1 MISINSLSR
10 IEIFIEVARENSFSG
25 AARNLGLTGS
35 AVSKQIQHL
44 EDELK
49 VKLFTRTT
57 RKVSLT
63 EEGAI
68 YFERASFAID
78 ELKEAADEIHELRD
92 TPRGNLKVS
101 IPTSLGTH
109 YLKKPIAEFAKEHP
123 DVTLDVSFD
132 DRMVDITEERFDLV
146 LRIGALQDSS
156 LVARRL
162 APAPIQA
169 FCSSQYIEQ
178 YGQPSTPEDLSA
190 HNVVAYTRNKGAQ
203 EWRYQG
209 PDGKEGVVALTST
222 FKTDFAEMMIEAACQ
237 KIGIIICPAIF
248 VKKELNSGELVQ
260 ILPDYR
266 SYPERNLYA
275 VFPTRQYIS
284 TRLRLFIDKIKAFC
298 DDNF

>member
-1 MISINSLSR
+1 VSTISALSR
-10 IEIFIEVARENSFSG
+10 IEIFIEVARESSFAG

-68 YFERASFAID
+68 YFERASYALD

-101 IPTSLGTH
+101 IPTSLGTQ
-109 YLKKPIAEFAKEHP
+109 YLKKPIAEFAEEYP

-146 LRIGALQDSS
+146 LRIAALQDSS

-162 APAPIQA
+162 AAAPIQV
-169 FCSSQYIEQ
+169 FCSPNYVENH
-178 YGQPSTPEDLSA
+178 GQPHTPNELNA

-209 PDGKEGVVALTST
+209 PNGKEGVVQLSSN
-222 FKTDFAEMMIEAACQ
+222 FKTDYADMMIEAAKQ
-237 KIGIIICPAIF
+237 SIGIIICPAIF
-248 VKKELNSGELVQ
+248 IKKELEEGALIQ
-260 ILPDYR
+260 ILEDYR
-266 SYPERNLYA
+266 SAPERNLYA
-275 VFPTRQYIS
+275 VYPTRKYTS
-284 TRLRLFIDKIKAFC
+284 TRLKLFIETIKAFC
-298 DDNF
+298 DENF